1 MWSWTKQALFGD
13 DLFVWVIFASLGFSV
28 IVGLAFIL
36 PRSLADWPAHSVG
49 PAILAVVFLGSVF
62 LGPGALQIAAAF
74 SSRRR
79 RLWRWAERIDPSK
92 GAGAL
97 DELIVILVAVL
108 IAPLPLALL
117 TLILRTAG
125 VRGKAW

>member
-1 MWSWTKQALFGD
+1 
-13 DLFVWVIFASLGFSV
+13 
-28 IVGLAFIL
+28 
-36 PRSLADWPAHSVG
+36 
-49 PAILAVVFLGSVF
+49 
-62 LGPGALQIAAAF
+62 
-74 SSRRR
+74 
-79 RLWRWAERIDPSK
+79 LWRWAERIDPSK